1 MTGPYLS
8 RLFHQAFEAG
18 LHHPQQRPSAAEWE
32 EGLMKTYDLLIH
44 CENPKCSEHY
54 FVLNRKKTCPFCG
67 KTLNY
72 KIPIFELYYQ
82 NRGKWEPL
90 KKKLYGSKDK
100 QLHKWHFFANCALNE
115 MLPKED
121 RKTIAFL
128 RLYKGEWIFYNLGM
142 KDLEVIEN
150 DTPKPLPINGKIL
163 VKKGMVFRNNEN
175 NGLSLKVS
183 DFL

>member
-1 MTGPYLS
+1 
-8 RLFHQAFEAG
+8 
-18 LHHPQQRPSAAEWE
+18 
-32 EGLMKTYDLLIH
+32 
-44 CENPKCSEHY
+44 
-54 FVLNRKKTCPFCG
+54 
-67 KTLNY
+67 
-72 KIPIFELYYQ
+72 
-82 NRGKWEPL
+82 
-90 KKKLYGSKDK
+90 
-100 QLHKWHFFANCALNE
+100 

-142 KDLEVIEN
+142 KDLDVIEN